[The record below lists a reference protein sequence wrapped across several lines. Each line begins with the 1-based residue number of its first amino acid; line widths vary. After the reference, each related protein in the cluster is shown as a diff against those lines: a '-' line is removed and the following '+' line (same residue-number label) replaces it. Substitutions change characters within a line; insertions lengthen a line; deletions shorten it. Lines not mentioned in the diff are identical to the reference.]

1 MNLPDLPYL
10 RKPGGEIVVLAVVM
24 LMVALGSFYLGR
36 LSASPSSQPP
46 ATIVTDKQPAST
58 FLGTESLKNGEQGP
72 IEGGVVAS
80 RTGTKYY
87 FPWCGSAQNIS
98 DSNKIWFQTTKE
110 ARAAGYLPAAN
121 CKGLE

>member
-10 RKPGGEIVVLAVVM
+10 RKPGGEIVVLALLM
-24 LMVALGSFYLGR
+24 LAVALGSFYLGR
-36 LSASPSSQPP
+36 LSASSPSHPP
-46 ATIVTDKQPAST
+46 LSIVTDKQPASAV
-58 FLGTESLKNGEQGP
+58 LGTEPLKNGEQGP
-72 IEGGVVAS
+72 IEGGIVAS